1 MSLSPNIIPRYDTPF
16 LFYTTMIALTMKDTL
31 PPPAGEER
39 TDEQTADPAGR
50 EEVFNYRGLADYL
63 KIPEGT
69 LRHWVIEGRIP
80 FSKLGFHVRFS
91 KSVIDKWFKEH
102 QRDYRYAGKK
112 TGGKKREGGGG
123 PEGRSLFED
132 GEETR

>member
-1 MSLSPNIIPRYDTPF
+1 
-16 LFYTTMIALTMKDTL
+16 MKDTA

-39 TDEQTADPAGR
+39 TDEQTANPAKG
-50 EEVFNYRGLADYL
+50 EEVFDYRGLAAYL

-91 KSVIDKWFKEH
+91 KSVIDKWFREH
-102 QRDYRYAGKK
+102 HRDCLRGAGRG
-112 TGGKKREGGGG
+112 GGKKRGDGD
-123 PEGRSLFED
+123 PEGRSLFE
-132 GEETR
+132 EEEGT